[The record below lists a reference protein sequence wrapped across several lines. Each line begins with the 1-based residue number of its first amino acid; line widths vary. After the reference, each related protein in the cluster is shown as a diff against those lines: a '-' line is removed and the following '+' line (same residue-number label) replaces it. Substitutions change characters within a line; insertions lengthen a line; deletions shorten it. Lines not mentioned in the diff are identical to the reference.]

1 MRKFKGIVSVNISS
15 EVTVVP
21 LIAFQIDVTV
31 NAFMHA
37 LHKLLGKKKLIFF
50 VAE

>member
-21 LIAFQIDVTV
+21 LIAFQINVTV
-31 NAFMHA
+31 NAFIHA
-37 LHKLLGKKKLIFF
+37 LHKLLGKKLIFF